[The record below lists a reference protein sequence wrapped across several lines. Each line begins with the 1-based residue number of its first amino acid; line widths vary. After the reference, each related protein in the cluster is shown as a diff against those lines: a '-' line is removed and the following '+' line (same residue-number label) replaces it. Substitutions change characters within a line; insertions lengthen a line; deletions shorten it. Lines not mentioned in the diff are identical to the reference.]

1 MNHFP
6 TSSRFSSCQPWS
18 LEQKL
23 SFRCWVKNNCNAS
36 SKHRSRH
43 KSSKPDADSAL
54 VHAETCRLGYTTF
67 LSQKLSLFLS
77 LEELRRWGSGGWR
90 EEFFVVEQEN
100 KVVPFLSQSYLSY
113 HEKFLI
119 TRIPTC
125 EKLSKKISK
134 ALLHSASVLT
144 CCKNMGGCHQVNKN
158 CSKVMRHH

>member
-1 MNHFP
+1 MHHQNIGADIKAQNQTQIRH
-6 TSSRFSSCQPWS
+6 WS
-18 LEQKL
+18 MLRHAGWGTQL
-23 SFRCWVKNNCNAS
+23 S
-36 SKHRSRH
+36 
-43 KSSKPDADSAL
+43 
-54 VHAETCRLGYTTF
+54 F